1 MNVIEEIKTGHTR
14 YYKVSCY
21 TAENKLISSRKIKY
35 IIKSK
40 TINQIR
46 YFLIFDMNGRLV
58 EQAYQYINF
67 YKGYM
72 AETSKREIT
81 FHIRQ
86 LHEFSEIINKDIS
99 YFKITDINKLIVFL
113 KGYDSRSILAD
124 NLYLYSNKSEATVS
138 DILGFLKD
146 YVKFCGYSSYK
157 YFKMANVRHSNKNN
171 RNNLNVVCPKF
182 ISLYEMK
189 KILNYIKNDDSLSYE
204 TKLKYILVYRLMF
217 NRGMRIGEVLG
228 LTYEDFE
235 KFHTDT
241 IIGYKVYIRNRY
253 SDNLKQRAKRCLAM
267 DGEYTYNS
275 PEYHILDIGYQQVF
289 INEEFYEDIM
299 EYFDIMSARFKKE
312 GKEMTRA
319 DSVYGQNTNWYI
331 FYNLNRATPL
341 NKDIFSVYT
350 RKMFKDLGIHIDKS
364 KRSNNLLHR
373 FRHGFCM
380 YLLFVEKIPPI
391 EACKLTR
398 HRNMESLSVY
408 NNPTEEMIIKLLEK
422 VEEGI
427 QYGIK

>member
-21 TAENKLISSRKIKY
+21 TADNKLISSRKIKY

-171 RNNLNVVCPKF
+171 KNNLNVVCPKF

-204 TKLKYILVYRLMF
+204 TKLKYILIYRLMF
-217 NRGMRIGEVLG
+217 NRGMRIGEV
-228 LTYEDFE
+228 
-235 KFHTDT
+235 
-241 IIGYKVYIRNRY
+241 
-253 SDNLKQRAKRCLAM
+253 
-267 DGEYTYNS
+267 
-275 PEYHILDIGYQQVF
+275 
-289 INEEFYEDIM
+289 
-299 EYFDIMSARFKKE
+299 
-312 GKEMTRA
+312 
-319 DSVYGQNTNWYI
+319 
-331 FYNLNRATPL
+331 
-341 NKDIFSVYT
+341 
-350 RKMFKDLGIHIDKS
+350 
-364 KRSNNLLHR
+364 
-373 FRHGFCM
+373 
-380 YLLFVEKIPPI
+380 
-391 EACKLTR
+391 
-398 HRNMESLSVY
+398 
-408 NNPTEEMIIKLLEK
+408 
-422 VEEGI
+422 
-427 QYGIK
+427 